1 MVQFI
6 SRRGFVMASIGG
18 FAGMYAVNQGH
29 ANAPLNEGKIF
40 LNYDEA
46 GLDAAY
52 DQREW
57 ADNIAEVFERIES
70 RNATVRATIGEP
82 ERHSYG
88 SGTSPQGLDWYR
100 TDRPN
105 APIHIHLH
113 GGAWSM
119 GSARGSAFLAQPSVN
134 AGAHVVIPDY
144 VKVTDIGG
152 NLLPLGE
159 QCRAAVAWVYRNA
172 SRFNADADRI
182 LISGHSAG
190 GHLAGV
196 VLTTDWSHF
205 NLPANVVKQGLLVS
219 GMYDLHPVS
228 LSSRNEYVTFDQE
241 TITSMSPARHLD
253 RLNAKVVV
261 AFGTKE
267 SPEFQR
273 QSRDFFSA
281 VQSKGITARII
292 EASGMNHFEILEDMG
307 DAQGRVGRA
316 ALELMEL

>member
-1 MVQFI
+1 MEQFM
-6 SRRGFVMASIGG
+6 SRRGFVMASVGG
-18 FAGMYAVNQGH
+18 VAGMYAANKGH
-29 ANAPLNEGKIF
+29 TSPAPDEGKIF

-57 ADNIAEVFERIES
+57 ADNIAEVFERIDN
-70 RNATVRATIGEP
+70 RNERVREMIGEP

-88 SGTSPQGLDWYR
+88 SGASQGLDWYR
-100 TDRPN
+100 TDRAN

-119 GSARGSAFLAQPSVN
+119 GSARGSAFLAQPSVS
-134 AGAHVVIPDY
+134 AGAHMVIPDY

-159 QCRAAVAWVYRNA
+159 QCRKAVAWVYRNA
-172 SRFNADADRI
+172 GRFNANSDRI

-196 VLTTDWSHF
+196 VLTTDWSQF
-205 NLPANVVKQGLLVS
+205 DLPANVVKQGLLVS

-228 LSSRNEYVTFDQE
+228 LSSRNEYVTFTQE
-241 TITSMSPARHLD
+241 IITSLSPARHLD
-253 RLNAKVVV
+253 QLNAKVVI

-273 QSRDFFSA
+273 QSRDFFSMA
-281 VQSKGITARII
+281 HSKGILARII

-307 DAQGRVGRA
+307 DAQGKVGRA